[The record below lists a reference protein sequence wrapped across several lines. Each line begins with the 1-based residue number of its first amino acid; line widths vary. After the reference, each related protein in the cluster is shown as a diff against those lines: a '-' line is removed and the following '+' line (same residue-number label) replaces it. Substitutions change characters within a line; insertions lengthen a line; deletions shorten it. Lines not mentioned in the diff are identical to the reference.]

1 MTVGITL
8 FFTGLSGAGKST
20 LADIIR
26 TKLIEDGQRPVT
38 LLDGDIVRQNLT
50 SELGYSRADR
60 DSVSYTH
67 LTLPTKA

>member
-26 TKLIEDGQRPVT
+26 TQLIEDGQRPVT
-38 LLDGDIVRQNLT
+38 LLDGDVVRRNLS
-50 SELGYSRADR
+50 SELGFSRADR
-60 DSVSYTH
+60 AIYSRVNGV
-67 LTLPTKA
+67 